1 MQYQPASKYKVDIL
15 NVRQISKFSEW
26 FIYIAEEVALRNL
39 GEIPSGPGGLVTL
52 STFNW
57 LVTSCSVIITS

>member
-1 MQYQPASKYKVDIL
+1 MWDRFQSLVSGLYM
-15 NVRQISKFSEW
+15 
-26 FIYIAEEVALRNL
+26 AEEVALRNL